1 MKIGSKI
8 VLLSLFITGLM
19 TVFSH
24 GQIITVTGNYCAR
37 TSASTRQA
45 AYAFLVDSEEV
56 KGVLIAELKLSGRG
70 AAKLL
75 RFNPKTIKVGDEFI
89 IKYDDTDVMGPTI
102 LALTGTGNRK
112 AMKPCKMN

>member
-1 MKIGSKI
+1 MKIKL
-8 VLLSLFITGLM
+8 VTLLLSLITTGLM
-19 TVFSH
+19 ASFSYA
-24 GQIITVTGNYCAR
+24 QIVTVTGNYCAR
-37 TSASTRQA
+37 TSASSRQA

-56 KGVLIAELKLSGRG
+56 KGVLTAELKLSGRG

-102 LALTGTGNRK
+102 LALTGTGRRK
-112 AMKPCKMN
+112 PMKPCKM